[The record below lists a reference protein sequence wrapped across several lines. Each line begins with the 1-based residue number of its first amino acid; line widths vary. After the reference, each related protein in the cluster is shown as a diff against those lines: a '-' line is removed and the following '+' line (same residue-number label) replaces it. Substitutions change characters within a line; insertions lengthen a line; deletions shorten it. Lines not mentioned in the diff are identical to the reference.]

1 MARRVRRSESMLRF
15 GKGVQ
20 FVDPQAG
27 DAASKMGMKQG
38 LTRWV
43 RDAALF
49 AVLLFVLG
57 AFMGCAASRSGV
69 YQAAKPTESFQRVAT
84 ETPVDVFVPS
94 QAAPSRKYANSGE
107 VDHFSKAADQGY
119 KLGPGDR
126 FSFVVRGRN
135 DISREEIVVSP
146 DGEIALP
153 RAGVI
158 HVAGRSLKQVTEE
171 LTTLLGKYYDA
182 PEVTLVMKTFV
193 NNRVF
198 VLGRVA
204 NPGAVTFNG
213 RGSMLEALSLAGG
226 LPVDAGKSFLSRC
239 MIVRGSEMVIWIDL
253 RDLLENGNMALNAK
267 LQNGDVIF
275 IPQSEDQLA
284 YVLGQ
289 VQQPGVQL
297 LRSSQTVLDAVM
309 SHGGPTSDANLT
321 QVFLARQVNGKGIVE
336 EINLREIIAKADMR
350 KNYVLKEGD
359 IIYLS
364 ERGASKVN
372 YFLTKLMP
380 SMAAVD
386 FSIRTAE
393 SLGAMADLRKRIW
406 GQEGFGNSSTVS
418 PSGSSS
424 GK

>member
-1 MARRVRRSESMLRF
+1 MFVES
-15 GKGVQ
+15 GPGWAVVKK
-20 FVDPQAG
+20 
-27 DAASKMGMKQG
+27 SMKQG
-38 LTRWV
+38 LPKNH
-43 RDAALF
+43 RDAG
-49 AVLLFVLG
+49 LFVATLLSLG
-57 AFMGCAASRSGV
+57 CVAGCSTSRSGV
-69 YQAAKPTESFQRVAT
+69 YKAAKPGEAFKRIAK
-84 ETPVDVFVPS
+84 ETPANVFVPS
-94 QAAPSRKYANSGE
+94 QAAPSRRYANSGE
-107 VDHFSKAADQGY
+107 VDHFSRAADQGY
-119 KLGPGDR
+119 KLGPGDK

-158 HVAGRSLKQVTEE
+158 HVAGRSLTQVTEE
-171 LTTLLGKYYDA
+171 LTTALGKYYDA

-204 NPGAVTFNG
+204 NPGAVSFSG

-226 LPVDAGKSFLSRC
+226 LPVDTGKSFLSRC

-321 QVFLARQVNGKGIVE
+321 QVFLARQVNGKGVVE
-336 EINLREIIAKADMR
+336 EINLSEIIAKADLR

-359 IIYLS
+359 IIYIS
-364 ERGASKVN
+364 EMGASKVN

-406 GQEGFGNSSTVS
+406 GQEGFVNTSVVS
-418 PSGSSS
+418 PSASSS

>member
-1 MARRVRRSESMLRF
+1 MCAMLLCALACMAGCS
-15 GKGVQ
+15 
-20 FVDPQAG
+20 
-27 DAASKMGMKQG
+27 AAQ
-38 LTRWV
+38 
-43 RDAALF
+43 
-49 AVLLFVLG
+49 
-57 AFMGCAASRSGV
+57 SGV
-69 YQAAKPTESFQRVAT
+69 YSAAKPTESFKKVAKT
-84 ETPVDVFVPS
+84 TPPDVFVPS
-94 QAAPSRKYANSGE
+94 QAAPSRRYAHSGQ
-107 VDHFSKAADQGY
+107 VDDFPKAADQGY

-126 FSFVVRGRN
+126 FAFVVRGRN
-135 DISREEIVVSP
+135 DISREEVVVSP

-171 LTTLLGKYYDA
+171 LTSLLGQYYDA
-182 PEVTLVMKTFV
+182 PEVTLVMKSYV

-204 NPGAVTFNG
+204 NPGAVSFSG

-226 LPVDAGKSFLSRC
+226 LPVDTGKSFLSRC
-239 MIVRGSEMVIWIDL
+239 MIVRGSDMVIWIDL

-297 LRSSQTVLDAVM
+297 LRSSQTVLDAIM

-321 QVFLARQVNGKGIVE
+321 RVFLARQVNGKGVVE
-336 EINLREIIAKADMR
+336 EINLQEIIAKADLR

-393 SLGAMADLRKRIW
+393 SLGAMADLRRRIW
-406 GQEGFGNSSTVS
+406 GQEGFGNSSTAS
-418 PSGSSS
+418 PGGSSS

>member
-1 MARRVRRSESMLRF
+1 
-15 GKGVQ
+15 
-20 FVDPQAG
+20 
-27 DAASKMGMKQG
+27 MKQG
-38 LTRWV
+38 LLQNQRV
-43 RDAALF
+43 VGLLAVSLMAL
-49 AVLLFVLG
+49 
-57 AFMGCAASRSGV
+57 GCLPSCSPSRAGV
-69 YQAAKPTESFQRVAT
+69 YEAAKPGKSFKRVGK
-84 ETPVDVFVPS
+84 EPPSDVFVPS
-94 QAAPSRKYANSGE
+94 QAAPSRRYASSGD
-107 VDHFSKAADQGY
+107 VDHFSKTADQNY

-126 FSFVVRGRN
+126 FSFLVRGRN

-146 DGEIALP
+146 DGEVALP

-158 HVAGRSLKQVTEE
+158 HVAGRSLAHVTEE
-171 LTTLLGKYYDA
+171 LTAVLDKYYDA

-204 NPGAVTFNG
+204 NPGAVNFTG
-213 RGSMLEALSLAGG
+213 RGSILEALSLAGG
-226 LPVDAGKSFLSRC
+226 LPVDTGKSFLSRC

-309 SHGGPTSDANLT
+309 SHGGPTTDANLA
-321 QVFLARQVNGKGIVE
+321 QVFLARQVNGKGFVE
-336 EINLREIIAKADMR
+336 EINLNEIIAKADLR

-359 IIYLS
+359 IIYIG

-372 YFLTKLMP
+372 YFLAKLMP

-393 SLGAMADLRKRIW
+393 SLGVMADLRKRIW
-406 GQEGFGNSSTVS
+406 GQEGFVTTGGASSGV
-418 PSGSSS
+418 SSS